1 MAARAARGIVSIRDH
16 QGGSALV
23 LRHDVD
29 LDLTAVPR
37 LAELEGAAGVF
48 PTYCVMTTSD
58 LYNPAAPESRRIIRG
73 LADAG
78 FDVGLHFWPEAYG
91 GLAGEG
97 LARKVGEEAALL
109 ADITGRSPVALSLH
123 NPTAA
128 GAFPA
133 FAGYR
138 EAYGPELFAPARYL
152 SDSRMRLRE
161 DPFAF
166 VERTRGVLAQLL
178 LHPEHFTEEG
188 AGYRAIFAGVER
200 RRAAVIDRY
209 MRVNQT
215 YADELPDGLLAALER
230 RT

>member
-1 MAARAARGIVSIRDH
+1 MATGAAREIVSIRDH
-16 QGGSALV
+16 RGGTALV

-37 LAELEGAAGVF
+37 LAELEGALGVF

-58 LYNPAAPESRRIIRG
+58 LYNPAAPDSRRIIRG
-73 LADAG
+73 LADDG

-91 GLAGEG
+91 GIDGAA
-97 LARKVGEEAALL
+97 LARKVREEAALL
-109 ADITGRSPVALSLH
+109 GDIAGVAPVSLSLH

-128 GAFPA
+128 GAFA
-133 FAGYR
+133 SFSGYR
-138 EAYGPELFAPARYL
+138 EAYSPELFAPDRYL

-166 VERTRGVLAQLL
+166 VERTRDVLAQLL

-215 YADELPDGLLAALER
+215 YAEELPDGLLAALER